1 MTPRL
6 KKSVAG
12 EARWPTCQQV
22 SDDHRGDH
30 DDHEEDHDDHEE
42 DHEEGHDDHVRMT
55 TYLSILAMCN
65 FRSHEPHGATKTTE
79 SMKDE
84 EVGLDV
90 DEISPVCVTIGES
103 PGKTKV
109 DQLEPELL
117 ARVNEH
123 HILGFQIEV
132 DDVRVVDED
141 QRLHNL
147 KHEPEHFDDAV
158 ENKANLE
165 EYKDHHVDDR
175 R

>member
-22 SDDHRGDH
+22 SDDQRGDH
-30 DDHEEDHDDHEE
+30 DDHEEDHDDHEDDHEE
-42 DHEEGHDDHVRMT
+42 DHEEDHDDHVRMN

-65 FRSHEPHGATKTTE
+65 FRSHEPHGTTKTTE

-84 EVGLDV
+84 EVGLDK
-90 DEISPVCVTIGES
+90 ISPVCVTIGES

-147 KHEPEHFDDAV
+147 KHEPEHIDD
-158 ENKANLE
+158 
-165 EYKDHHVDDR
+165 VDKKKIILR
-175 R
+175 TTKTTT

>member
-30 DDHEEDHDDHEE
+30 DDHEED
-42 DHEEGHDDHVRMT
+42 HDDHVRMT

-90 DEISPVCVTIGES
+90 DKPVCVTIGES

-147 KHEPEHFDDAV
+147 KHEPEHFDDVV